1 MALSRDI
8 RLCCVVAGV
17 LALSAFLAQAQDAAP
32 APPENAS
39 AGDVI
44 EAIEQDAERIRDKAV
59 EMGEGAGETAGN
71 VADTIVEQAGEAY
84 EWTTKQGEKAYEW
97 SKRMLNDIIQ

>member
-1 MALSRDI
+1 MAPSRDI

-17 LALSAFLAQAQDAAP
+17 LAFSAFLAQAQDAAP
-32 APPENAS
+32 DSPENAS

-44 EAIEQDAERIRDKAV
+44 EAIEQDAERIGDKAV
-59 EMGEGAGETAGN
+59 EMGEGAGETAGK
-71 VADTIVEQAGEAY
+71 VADTIVEQTGEAY

-97 SKRMLNDIIQ
+97 SKRMLNDITQ